1 MFSLVH
7 PFLQT
12 VTLQISWESL
22 MFSRKPSNYDSHSKN
37 RGNLG
42 CFLRNRS
49 KYGAILGSVSSIALS
64 RRCTECRA

>member
-22 MFSRKPSNYDSHSKN
+22 MFSRKPSNYD
-37 RGNLG
+37 
-42 CFLRNRS
+42 
-49 KYGAILGSVSSIALS
+49 AILGSVSSIAFS
-64 RRCTECRA
+64 RCRKECANMVEWVFS